1 MSLFKRPNSPFWQTE
16 FVVRGTRIARS
27 TGTTSRREAERF
39 ERELREEIRRQAV
52 ATAGRPRP
60 SLTVD
65 QACGRYWL
73 EHGSRLRGARD
84 VERWLRYIVVH
95 LPADLPL
102 RDLSASH
109 VTEFVASM
117 RRAGIGEISIN
128 RTVQALQ
135 GVHNRAGKLWEEPIR
150 VIGWK
155 PHKTREKPRV
165 RWISEHQAQ
174 AMLAHLPEPT
184 RALVLFMLLTGIRR
198 REAFELEWIRVH
210 FDRQVIAIEVKGG
223 DEREVPLSDEALE
236 VLHALPRD
244 GDLVFDTTNWR
255 KRYVAAK
262 AAAGIQ
268 DFRWHDLRH
277 TFATWLGQSGAPIE
291 VIRELLGHSSISV
304 TEKYRHVV
312 ATEARAALRN
322 FPSLSPSNGV
332 VVPLKRR

>member
-1 MSLFKRPNSPFWQTE
+1 MSLFKRDGSPYWQTE
-16 FVVRGTRIARS
+16 FVVKGSRIVRS
-27 TGTTSRREAERF
+27 TGTTSRREAEKF
-39 ERELREEIRRQAV
+39 ERELREEIRQQHA

-60 SLTVD
+60 ALTID
-65 QACGRYWL
+65 QACGRYWI
-73 EHGSRLRGARD
+73 EHGSRLRAARD
-84 VERWLRYIVVH
+84 VERWLRYIVAH

-109 VTEFVASM
+109 VTAFVSSM
-117 RRAGIGEISIN
+117 RQANIGEISIN

-135 GVHNRAGKLWEEPIR
+135 GVHNRAGKLWEEPVK

-155 PHKTREKPRV
+155 PHKTREKARV
-165 RWISEHQAQ
+165 RWISEAQAQ
-174 AMLAHLPEPT
+174 SMLAHLPDPT

-198 REAFELEWIRVH
+198 REAFELVWIRVH
-210 FDRQVIAIEVKGG
+210 FDRQVIAIKAKGG

-236 VLHALPRD
+236 VLAALPRD
-244 GDLVFDTTNWR
+244 GDLVFDCTNWR
-255 KRYVAAK
+255 KRYEAAK
-262 AAAGIQ
+262 LAANID

-277 TFATWLGQSGAPIE
+277 TFATWLGQSGAPLE

-312 ATEARAALRN
+312 AAEARAALRN
-322 FPSLSPSNGV
+322 FPTLSPSSGN